1 MKINDSENEKLTNIK
16 PNNISNYSNYKKIL
30 SFNKNNNNHSLNDI
44 FCKMYLKKNKRYLY
58 EDKPALLVKNITN
71 PIINSNEFS
80 PKKKDV
86 KLIQKY
92 YIQEKN
98 IYKNLLKRF
107 TQYKEKNNLR
117 NFSFSNNLI
126 NSKVSQYEENLK
138 SSRSKESEND
148 KKSFWNEKI
157 PELNIFSYKN
167 NNNNKNNQFFHRTN
181 ISLKENLINEEEIK
195 IKINDMKNKGFNKVL
210 NKYISNNIIKNLK
223 SFNKIRHLIKTNGFS
238 LNLNDIKNVY
248 KESNNNDEKESKNE
262 RMNTQKMM
270 MIKRLEKVEK
280 VEKINDEKN
289 ENSLFNKSKEYSKS
303 IIKKISRNQALPVI
317 KSEDKGNQN
326 KLKIILD
333 IINHKKDIKE
343 LKYANKELI
352 IKKEVNKYYEIN
364 NYCSFKDFFYV
375 WSRKGNNYLTINDI
389 EFFLN
394 KIIKL
399 SFPITKEDIKNIFF
413 NKTNV
418 EPIDYLEFK
427 KFFRPYEMNDIK
439 DNLNNNGISNEKL
452 INFEKKIILRILN
465 SKEKLIEQLEKE
477 NGFMTDKAKERYLLN
492 YQEFYYLIKNNLIF
506 YQSDYFNV
514 AMKKIYF
521 DNFDVRKNK
530 LNFMNFI
537 NKMSAEYNNNIEVDY
552 NLNNHSETHN
562 TFKNQTRKKIL
573 HRINSLKD
581 DVKNTYK
588 DKILGK
594 EDSLNNSEW
603 KITNIMRMNNH
614 GLYNFNKNG
623 DNNYLNKFLKNKKI
637 FVDKKKNKNSDII
650 NFI

>member
-1 MKINDSENEKLTNIK
+1 MKKNDSENEKLINIK
-16 PNNISNYSNYKKIL
+16 QNNLSNYSNYKRIL
-30 SFNKNNNNHSLNDI
+30 SFSKNSNTHSLNDI

-58 EDKPALLVKNITN
+58 EDKSTLFVKNTTS

-80 PKKKDV
+80 PEKQKE

-98 IYKNLLKRF
+98 IYKNLLKKY

-126 NSKVSQYEENLK
+126 NSKVNQYEENLK
-138 SSRSKESEND
+138 SSKSKEPESD

-167 NNNNKNNQFFHRTN
+167 NNNKKNNKFFHRTN
-181 ISLKENLINEEEIK
+181 ISLKENLIDEEEIK

-210 NKYISNNIIKNLK
+210 NKYISNSIIKNLK
-223 SFNKIRHLIKTNGFS
+223 SFNRIRHLIKTNGFS

-262 RMNTQKMM
+262 RINTQKMM
-270 MIKRLEKVEK
+270 MIKRLEKL
-280 VEKINDEKN
+280 EKINDEKN
-289 ENSLFNKSKEYSKS
+289 ENSLFNKSKEYSKN
-303 IIKKISRNQALPVI
+303 IIKKISRNQVLPVI

-333 IINHKKDIKE
+333 IINHKKDINE

-364 NYCSFKDFFYV
+364 KYNSFKDFFHD

-394 KIIKL
+394 KVIKL
-399 SFPITKEDIKNIFF
+399 SIPITKEDIKHIFF
-413 NKTNV
+413 NKINV

-439 DNLNNNGISNEKL
+439 DNLNNNDISNEKL
-452 INFEKKIILRILN
+452 LNFEKKIILRILN
-465 SKEKLIEQLEKE
+465 SKEKLIERLEKE
-477 NGFMTDKAKERYLLN
+477 NGFISDRIKEKYLLN

-521 DNFDVRKNK
+521 DNFDIRKNK
-530 LNFMNFI
+530 MNFLNFI
-537 NKMSAEYNNNIEVDY
+537 NKISSEYNNNIEVDY

-562 TFKNQTRKKIL
+562 SFKNQNRKKIL
-573 HRINSLKD
+573 NRINSLKD
-581 DVKNTYK
+581 DIKNTYK

-594 EDSLNNSEW
+594 EESLNNSEW
-603 KITNIMRMNNH
+603 KIKNIIKMNNH
-614 GLYNFNKNG
+614 GLYNFNKNSE
-623 DNNYLNKFLKNKKI
+623 NNYLDKFMGNKNIKI
-637 FVDKKKNKNSDII
+637 YVKKKNKNSDII